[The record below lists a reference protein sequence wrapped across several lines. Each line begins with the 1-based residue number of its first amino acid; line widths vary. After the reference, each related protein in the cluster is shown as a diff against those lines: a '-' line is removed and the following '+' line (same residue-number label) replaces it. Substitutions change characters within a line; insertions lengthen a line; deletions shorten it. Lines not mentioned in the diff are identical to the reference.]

1 MSNIDNSLLDLSTIN
16 HIGDIP
22 GNRFGHTLIKI
33 TKTKV
38 CLFGGSVGDS
48 KKLNYNN
55 DTFTYNILTKIWQK
69 IKIKDNNTIPISR
82 AAHAAC
88 NLDEGKMAIYGGSI
102 ANGGLADDILNIFEL
117 NKDNETEGEWSKIET
132 KGETPGQRYG
142 HSLNYL
148 KPYVI
153 LFGGNLNPI
162 LMNDLWL
169 MNLEHK
175 EKDFYWIKINVEKK
189 EKLIPMKRLY
199 HSSCVCQE
207 GKYKEK
213 LIIFGGRNE
222 QNKPLNDLWILNIK
236 LEEEYPK
243 EKFEIDW
250 TELKPENKDE
260 FIPRINHSMLFYK
273 YYLFILGGKNSNQSP
288 LSIEVFDMEKKL
300 LYKYKKIRMNRHA
313 SFIFEKNIYLFGG
326 FIQKN
331 PLPLGD
337 MYLISLNDIL
347 KNSELQK
354 IIIDNNN
361 MNKISI
367 NNNENNKVNYLL
379 SNEVVIGSDKKIFS
393 DDLSKEPDDLSLFR
407 KLNISKLNDENKRV
421 GDLANSENPLIYK
434 KNIYNNKLI
443 EKFLFTLLR
452 PLDWFD
458 NKVMSELTEKFP
470 FEKEE
475 ILYLTEEVIKIIS
488 KEKSL
493 IKIRSPCKIFGNLYG
508 IYTDLMRYFESYGN
522 PSDNIQNGDINV
534 MQYIFLG
541 DFCDRGN
548 QSLEIILLLFA
559 LKIKYPDFIYIIR
572 GHHEDIDINEHYG
585 LGDECKEKLNEDIYN
600 DNSIFKNINQVFD
613 FLPFGVLVDINIL
626 CIHSGLGSSI
636 DTLDDISNIPR
647 PIKVNKNPEKLIEIN
662 ILDLLYSEFDNEED
676 DLYCINTARDK
687 NKKGFF
693 INYGKKKL
701 DEFTEKNNINLIISS
716 HTFVKEGFCTYCD
729 DKLLNIFS
737 CTNYMDKSN
746 NIGAMIIIGK
756 KAKNKNANI
765 MPKLIGVN
773 ENKNK
778 KSQFEKIKVLLQI
791 KLNN

>member
-1 MSNIDNSLLDLSTIN
+1 
-16 HIGDIP
+16 
-22 GNRFGHTLIKI
+22 
-33 TKTKV
+33 
-38 CLFGGSVGDS
+38 
-48 KKLNYNN
+48 
-55 DTFTYNILTKIWQK
+55 
-69 IKIKDNNTIPISR
+69 
-82 AAHAAC
+82 
-88 NLDEGKMAIYGGSI
+88 
-102 ANGGLADDILNIFEL
+102 
-117 NKDNETEGEWSKIET
+117 
-132 KGETPGQRYG
+132 
-142 HSLNYL
+142 
-148 KPYVI
+148 
-153 LFGGNLNPI
+153 
-162 LMNDLWL
+162 
-169 MNLEHK
+169 
-175 EKDFYWIKINVEKK
+175 
-189 EKLIPMKRLY
+189 
-199 HSSCVCQE
+199 
-207 GKYKEK
+207 
-213 LIIFGGRNE
+213 
-222 QNKPLNDLWILNIK
+222 
-236 LEEEYPK
+236 
-243 EKFEIDW
+243 
-250 TELKPENKDE
+250 
-260 FIPRINHSMLFYK
+260 
-273 YYLFILGGKNSNQSP
+273 
-288 LSIEVFDMEKKL
+288 
-300 LYKYKKIRMNRHA
+300 
-313 SFIFEKNIYLFGG
+313 
-326 FIQKN
+326 
-331 PLPLGD
+331 
-337 MYLISLNDIL
+337 
-347 KNSELQK
+347 
-354 IIIDNNN
+354 

-443 EKFLFTLLR
+443 EKFLYTLLR

-458 NKVMSELTEKFP
+458 NKVMSELTEKFL

-600 DNSIFKNINQVFD
+600 DNSVFKNINQVFD
-613 FLPFGVLVDINIL
+613 FLPFGVLVDNNIL

-647 PIKVNKNPEKLIEIN
+647 PIKVNKNPEKYIEIN

-701 DEFTEKNNINLIISS
+701 DEFTEKNNKNLIISS
-716 HTFVKEGFCTYCD
+716 HIFVKEGFCTYCD

-773 ENKNK
+773 ENKNQ
-778 KSQFEKIKVLLQI
+778 KSQFRKDKSPSPNKIK
-791 KLNN
+791 